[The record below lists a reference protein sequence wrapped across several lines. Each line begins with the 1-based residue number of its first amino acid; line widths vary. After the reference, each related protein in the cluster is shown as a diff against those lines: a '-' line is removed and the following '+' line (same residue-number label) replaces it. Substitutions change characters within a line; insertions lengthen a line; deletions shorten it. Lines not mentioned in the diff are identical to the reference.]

1 MGDANEGIVLA
12 RQLPW
17 LWSARHLFRR
27 VTVVAAGVALC
38 AGLAATGTAATVTG
52 AASSAQAGT
61 SYPAYPAYPAVG
73 NAAGPALVSLARQAA
88 VIRPLHRASLL
99 VEVRLRAER
108 AAAAKA
114 AASRA
119 ARARVAAVRARTAA
133 ARVRLERAAAARA
146 EARREI
152 ARRMLPTGLQRE
164 TVRQAVTVESGTPP
178 GAPQEIASEMLAQRG
193 WAGQFSCLDSLWG
206 HESGWNI
213 HAENPSTGAYGIPQA
228 LPGSRMASAGPDW
241 QSSAATQIRWGL
253 NYISN
258 RYGSPCGAWDHEEA
272 TGWY

>member
-17 LWSARHLFRR
+17 LWSARHLFRK
-27 VTVVAAGVALC
+27 VTVVAAGVTLC

-52 AASSAQAGT
+52 AAPSAQADT
-61 SYPAYPAYPAVG
+61 FYPAYPAYPAAG
-73 NAAGPALVSLARQAA
+73 NAAGPALLSLARQAA
-88 VIRPLHRASLL
+88 AIRPLHRASLL

-108 AAAAKA
+108 A
-114 AASRA
+114 
-119 ARARVAAVRARTAA
+119 RVAAAW
-133 ARVRLERAAAARA
+133 VRLERAAAAHA

-178 GAPQEIASEMLAQRG
+178 GSPQEIASEMLAQRG

-228 LPGSRMASAGPDW
+228 LPGSQLASAGPDW

>member
-17 LWSARHLFRR
+17 LWSARHLFRK

-52 AASSAQAGT
+52 ATSVTGAASSAQADT
-61 SYPAYPAYPAVG
+61 FYPAYPAYPAAG
-73 NAAGPALVSLARQAA
+73 NAAGPALLSLARQAA
-88 VIRPLHRASLL
+88 AIRPLHRASLL

-108 AAAAKA
+108 AAATKA

-119 ARARVAAVRARTAA
+119 ARARAAA

-146 EARREI
+146 EARGEI
-152 ARRMLPTGLQRE
+152 AQRVLPTGLRRE
-164 TVRQAVTVESGTPP
+164 AVRQAVTVESETPT
-178 GAPQEIASEMLAQRG
+178 GSPQEIASEMLAQRG
-193 WAGQFSCLDSLWG
+193 WTGQFSCLDSLWR

-228 LPGSRMASAGPDW
+228 LPGSRMASAGPYW
-241 QSSAATQIRWGL
+241 QSSAATQISWGL